1 MWLNYNLQASQSQK
15 RSAMAKH
22 VMSSSCPK
30 KYDIFISFRG
40 EDIRT
45 TFIGHLRS
53 ALSGPNIKAYAD
65 DHDLQKGQEIWP
77 SLCQA
82 IQDSHFAIVVFSE
95 NYAESKWCLKE
106 LVQIL
111 HCRKTQG
118 LVVIPVFYQ
127 VDPSHIRKCTGTYG
141 EAIAKHKDNQSV
153 QDWKAALTEAANISG
168 WDTRSRDN
176 KNESQLIEKIVLD
189 VSEKL
194 RSPFKLKEVE
204 DFVQIE
210 KHCGEVKLLLSKN
223 QDQLQ
228 KNVHVIG
235 IWGMGGIGKTTIAKA
250 LFSQL
255 FPQYDAVCFLPNVR
269 EESQRM
275 GLTSLCDKLLS
286 KLLKEGHHEY
296 NLAGSEDLTRR
307 LGNKKVLIV
316 LDDVDSFS
324 QLDKL
329 YQPCKYVGPGSKLII
344 TTRDRHL
351 LRRRVDVTHVYEVKT
366 WSIAESLELFSVH
379 AFNERRPKKGY
390 EDLSNRAVNC
400 ARGVPLALEVLGS
413 NLYSRTTEFWDDE
426 LNKLENYRND
436 NIQDVLQVSY
446 DGLDD
451 LEKEIFLDIAFFFK
465 GEHKK
470 DVVRILDA
478 CDFYPTRGLKVL
490 EDKALIT
497 ISHSGM
503 IEMHD
508 LIEEMGLNIVRGE
521 SKDPRNRS
529 RLSDIKEVSD
539 VLANKKIIRKISR
552 NVHHSGVPSKLSGK
566 LRYLEWNGFHL
577 KSLPVTFCAKMLVE
591 IRMPHSHVT
600 ELWQGVQDVA
610 NLVRIDLSECKHLK
624 NLPDLSK
631 ASKLKWVNLSGCESL
646 CDIHPSLFSFDTLE
660 TLMLDGCKKL
670 KGLKSEKHLTSLRK
684 ISVDGCTSL
693 KEFSLSSDS
702 ITSLD
707 LSSTRIGMLDSTF
720 ERLTSLESLSVH
732 GLRYGNIPDEIFSLK
747 NLREL
752 KICNSRVA
760 IDKEKLHV
768 LFDGSRYLRLLHL
781 KDCCNLCELPDNI
794 GGLSKLNELRL
805 DGSCVKTLPASIEH
819 LRKLKTL
826 SLENCRE
833 LGSLPKLPPFITEFN
848 AANCWSLTT
857 VSSLNSS
864 ALGLKGK
871 GKFISFKNC
880 GWLDEPS
887 LHCIMEGALEL
898 TELASC
904 QNEIVKIVDEANTKN
919 CNNKSVKV
927 CFPGSKVPSQFK
939 HRTTDSSITI
949 GLPCYRNGR
958 VGLTLCVVLSRSRV
972 AAKIWCQCY
981 LADGTKLEPAT
992 TWYHEAVTELNSDHV
1007 FIWCDSSLFNSI
1019 FESGTPLVFFEFFVT
1034 NDKGK
1039 RVTIDTPECGVCV
1052 MFDSKALMEAEDD
1065 NIEIVTITH
1074 QCRACLIF
1082 EAENFVRI
1090 SSRSVDAAAS
1100 GFGLE
1105 SKATETYDMM
1115 GTIAMTNNNH
1125 EPDLSEHCSCSWD
1138 YLFERT
1144 QKFRHR
1150 HGHASTTTKTL
1161 TSATSIWTQPTNQ
1174 RSIEGGSLFFRFD
1187 RRKKWRGSAG
1197 IVMNDSQLIEKIV
1210 VDVSEKLSQGTPFKL
1225 KVEDFVQIE
1234 KHCGEVKLLLSK
1246 NQDQLQKNVHV
1257 IGIWGMGGIGKTTIA
1272 KALFSQLFPQYDAVC
1287 FLPNVREES
1296 RRIGL
1301 TSLRHK
1307 LLSDLL
1313 KEGHHERRL
1322 SNKKVLIVL
1331 DDVDSFD
1338 QLDELCEPCNY
1349 VGPDSKVIIT
1359 TRNRHLLRGR
1369 VDDRHV
1375 YEVKTWS
1382 FAESLELFSLHA
1394 FNERRPKK
1402 GYEDLSN
1409 RAVNC
1414 ARGVPLALKVLGSN
1428 LYSRSIKFWDGEL
1441 SKLENYRNDSIQDVL
1456 QVSYDGLHD
1465 LEKKIFLDI
1474 AFFFKGEHKGDV
1486 IRILDACDFYAT
1498 SGIEVLED
1506 KALVTLSNSGMIQM
1520 HDLIQ
1525 EMGLNIVRE
1534 GSEDPRNRSRLR
1546 DIEEVSDV
1554 LENKN
1559 GSDLIE
1565 GIKLDLSSIEDLH
1578 LNADTFDRMTNLRIL
1593 RLYVPSGKRSGNVH
1607 HSGVLSKL
1615 SSKLRYLEWNGCRLK
1630 SLPKSFCG
1638 KMLVEICMPHS
1649 HVTEL
1654 WQGVQDL
1661 ANLVRIDLSECKHLK
1676 NVPDLSK
1683 ASKLKWVNLSGCE
1696 SLCDIHPSV
1705 FSLDTLETLTLDG
1718 CKNVKSLKSEK
1729 HLKSLKE
1736 ISVIGCTSLKEFWVS
1751 SDSIKGLDLS
1761 STGIEM
1767 LDSSIGRLTKL
1778 RSLNVEGLRH
1788 GNLPNE
1794 LFSLKCLRELR
1805 ICNCRLAID
1814 KEKLHVLFDGSR
1826 SLRVLHLK
1834 DCCNLSELPENIG
1847 SRVKTLP
1854 ATIKHLKR
1862 LNTLSLKNCRM
1873 LESLPELPPNV
1884 LEFIATN
1891 CRSLR
1896 TVSISTLADFALR
1909 TGKGIIVSLQ
1919 NCSNLLESPSLHCIM
1934 EDAHLATKSIVHKN
1948 MFLKELF
1955 RGTNTR
1961 IDNYDSV
1968 KHSAR
1973 QFKYQTTP
1981 YSLVIVD
1988 LPSSKSD
1995 FAGFV
2000 KNDLLSLS
2008 NIGML
2013 HGRWCEV
2020 GTPATTWH
2028 HEAVIGLNSDHVFMW
2043 HDLNHFSSI
2052 LKIYDSDE
2060 RRIFFEFFVTND
2072 KEERVTIRTPECG
2085 VYLISESP
2093 EEKLTLRSWQL
2104 AFITRFKRKGRN
2116 RGKWMRNKKEKK
2128 YV

>member
-1 MWLNYNLQASQSQK
+1 
-15 RSAMAKH
+15 MAKH

-324 QLDKL
+324 QLDTL

-413 NLYSRTTEFWDDE
+413 NLYSRTTEFWDDK

-539 VLANKKIIRKISR
+539 VLANKKGSDLIEGIKLDLSSIEDLHLNADTLNMMTNLRILRLYVPSGKISR

-747 NLREL
+747 DLREL

-1052 MFDSKALMEAEDD
+1052 MFDSKGYVA
-1065 NIEIVTITH
+1065 
-1074 QCRACLIF
+1074 
-1082 EAENFVRI
+1082 
-1090 SSRSVDAAAS
+1090 SRQVLEHSASVL
-1100 GFGLE
+1100 GLE
-1105 SKATETYDMM
+1105 
-1115 GTIAMTNNNH
+1115 
-1125 EPDLSEHCSCSWD
+1125 
-1138 YLFERT
+1138 
-1144 QKFRHR
+1144 
-1150 HGHASTTTKTL
+1150 
-1161 TSATSIWTQPTNQ
+1161 
-1174 RSIEGGSLFFRFD
+1174 
-1187 RRKKWRGSAG
+1187 
-1197 IVMNDSQLIEKIV
+1197 
-1210 VDVSEKLSQGTPFKL
+1210 
-1225 KVEDFVQIE
+1225 
-1234 KHCGEVKLLLSK
+1234 
-1246 NQDQLQKNVHV
+1246 
-1257 IGIWGMGGIGKTTIA
+1257 
-1272 KALFSQLFPQYDAVC
+1272 
-1287 FLPNVREES
+1287 
-1296 RRIGL
+1296 
-1301 TSLRHK
+1301 
-1307 LLSDLL
+1307 
-1313 KEGHHERRL
+1313 
-1322 SNKKVLIVL
+1322 
-1331 DDVDSFD
+1331 
-1338 QLDELCEPCNY
+1338 
-1349 VGPDSKVIIT
+1349 
-1359 TRNRHLLRGR
+1359 
-1369 VDDRHV
+1369 
-1375 YEVKTWS
+1375 
-1382 FAESLELFSLHA
+1382 
-1394 FNERRPKK
+1394 
-1402 GYEDLSN
+1402 
-1409 RAVNC
+1409 
-1414 ARGVPLALKVLGSN
+1414 
-1428 LYSRSIKFWDGEL
+1428 
-1441 SKLENYRNDSIQDVL
+1441 
-1456 QVSYDGLHD
+1456 
-1465 LEKKIFLDI
+1465 
-1474 AFFFKGEHKGDV
+1474 
-1486 IRILDACDFYAT
+1486 
-1498 SGIEVLED
+1498 
-1506 KALVTLSNSGMIQM
+1506 
-1520 HDLIQ
+1520 
-1525 EMGLNIVRE
+1525 
-1534 GSEDPRNRSRLR
+1534 
-1546 DIEEVSDV
+1546 
-1554 LENKN
+1554 
-1559 GSDLIE
+1559 
-1565 GIKLDLSSIEDLH
+1565 
-1578 LNADTFDRMTNLRIL
+1578 
-1593 RLYVPSGKRSGNVH
+1593 
-1607 HSGVLSKL
+1607 
-1615 SSKLRYLEWNGCRLK
+1615 
-1630 SLPKSFCG
+1630 
-1638 KMLVEICMPHS
+1638 
-1649 HVTEL
+1649 
-1654 WQGVQDL
+1654 
-1661 ANLVRIDLSECKHLK
+1661 
-1676 NVPDLSK
+1676 
-1683 ASKLKWVNLSGCE
+1683 
-1696 SLCDIHPSV
+1696 
-1705 FSLDTLETLTLDG
+1705 
-1718 CKNVKSLKSEK
+1718 
-1729 HLKSLKE
+1729 
-1736 ISVIGCTSLKEFWVS
+1736 
-1751 SDSIKGLDLS
+1751 
-1761 STGIEM
+1761 
-1767 LDSSIGRLTKL
+1767 
-1778 RSLNVEGLRH
+1778 
-1788 GNLPNE
+1788 
-1794 LFSLKCLRELR
+1794 
-1805 ICNCRLAID
+1805 
-1814 KEKLHVLFDGSR
+1814 
-1826 SLRVLHLK
+1826 
-1834 DCCNLSELPENIG
+1834 
-1847 SRVKTLP
+1847 
-1854 ATIKHLKR
+1854 
-1862 LNTLSLKNCRM
+1862 
-1873 LESLPELPPNV
+1873 
-1884 LEFIATN
+1884 
-1891 CRSLR
+1891 
-1896 TVSISTLADFALR
+1896 
-1909 TGKGIIVSLQ
+1909 
-1919 NCSNLLESPSLHCIM
+1919 
-1934 EDAHLATKSIVHKN
+1934 
-1948 MFLKELF
+1948 
-1955 RGTNTR
+1955 
-1961 IDNYDSV
+1961 
-1968 KHSAR
+1968 
-1973 QFKYQTTP
+1973 
-1981 YSLVIVD
+1981 
-1988 LPSSKSD
+1988 
-1995 FAGFV
+1995 
-2000 KNDLLSLS
+2000 
-2008 NIGML
+2008 
-2013 HGRWCEV
+2013 
-2020 GTPATTWH
+2020 
-2028 HEAVIGLNSDHVFMW
+2028 
-2043 HDLNHFSSI
+2043 LNH
-2052 LKIYDSDE
+2052 YM
-2060 RRIFFEFFVTND
+2060 VQ
-2072 KEERVTIRTPECG
+2072 P
-2085 VYLISESP
+2085 
-2093 EEKLTLRSWQL
+2093 
-2104 AFITRFKRKGRN
+2104 
-2116 RGKWMRNKKEKK
+2116 
-2128 YV
+2128 